1 MSAFDIVVTIA
12 IGTLISSTALPT
24 NASLLDG
31 AAVSPSTPS
40 RRAVDVL
47 AQVAA
52 AGGPGSGRTAAVEG
66 VNVETGAGR
75 TSARLVTAGWG

>member
-52 AGGPGSGRTAAVEG
+52 VAGPGNGGPR
-66 VNVETGAGR
+66 
-75 TSARLVTAGWG
+75 RLRASR